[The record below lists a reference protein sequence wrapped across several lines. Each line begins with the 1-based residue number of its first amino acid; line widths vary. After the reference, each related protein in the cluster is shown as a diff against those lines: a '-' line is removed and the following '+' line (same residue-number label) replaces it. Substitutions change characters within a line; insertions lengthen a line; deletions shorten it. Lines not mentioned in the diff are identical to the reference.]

1 MYFTMQ
7 DFQLQHKTSADMQV
21 FIRQLNPTYEDI
33 IGRILRKI
41 EPKTLHSTETE
52 GPGGLSRGTASR
64 AGARVP
70 P

>member
-1 MYFTMQ
+1 
-7 DFQLQHKTSADMQV
+7 MQV

-52 GPGGLSRGTASR
+52 GPGGLSRGTP
-64 AGARVP
+64 RVREHAP
-70 P
+70 PLDSALCYFLAETRK